1 MFFMFYFSFIIFS
14 TANQKTEFNIF
25 SYSFSLPLL
34 PCAIQMERKS
44 PISISVNEKLLS
56 DFPP

>member
-1 MFFMFYFSFIIFS
+1 MFFMFYVSFIIFS
-14 TANQKTEFNIF
+14 MANQKTEFKI
-25 SYSFSLPLL
+25 FSLPLL